1 LMAIASTSISGSS
14 DQNKGFAEMPRNAA
28 TSRVVR
34 RRSATPVRS
43 LVGSRA
49 TMRCAECGCYSAR
62 ASGWIA
68 LLGRD
73 PDHDEAPTEVIA
85 FCPACAAFE
94 FGMAVKLA
102 ETYE

>member
-1 LMAIASTSISGSS
+1 
-14 DQNKGFAEMPRNAA
+14 
-28 TSRVVR
+28 
-34 RRSATPVRS
+34 
-43 LVGSRA
+43 
-49 TMRCAECGCYSAR
+49 MRCAECGCYSER

-73 PDHDEAPTEVIA
+73 PDHDEAPREVIA

>member
-1 LMAIASTSISGSS
+1 
-14 DQNKGFAEMPRNAA
+14 
-28 TSRVVR
+28 
-34 RRSATPVRS
+34 
-43 LVGSRA
+43 
-49 TMRCAECGCYSAR
+49 MRCAECGCYSAR

-73 PDHDEAPTEVIA
+73 PDHDEAPPEVIA

-94 FGMAVKLA
+94 FGMVVKLA